1 MSSEGLKIILELDEA
16 NLAKKLQ
23 TRQQASRLGNLLD
36 LLELNQASQANPHLR
51 PVASKSIH
59 NV

>member
-1 MSSEGLKIILELDEA
+1 MMRNFIHYI
-16 NLAKKLQ
+16 Q
-23 TRQQASRLGNLLD
+23 TPQQASRLVNLLD

-51 PVASKSIH
+51 PVASKSIR